1 MIKFKH
7 KEVQEVINTI
17 HVDNL
22 QEYEEEFTT
31 EDGLTLLKQ
40 AVSSFYVCKALQEM
54 SKTADFSGT
63 NIFFTTFMATVE
75 RLCDMHVNTNNLD
88 SLLESWNL
96 RREVVPG
103 DESCLFTSV
112 ANSLIQRVQCGDM
125 LVSDIFARFGVP
137 DEHFT
142 DVEYIRQ
149 VLRVKMV
156 EEWNV
161 NTEYYQGFLTVDLT
175 SVSQDF
181 LDNTQ
186 FSGSAGDLMA

>member
-1 MIKFKH
+1 M
-7 KEVQEVINTI
+7 
-17 HVDNL
+17 
-22 QEYEEEFTT
+22 EF
-31 EDGLTLLKQ
+31 EK
-40 AVSSFYVCKALQEM
+40 S
-54 SKTADFSGT
+54 
-63 NIFFTTFMATVE
+63 I
-75 RLCDMHVNTNNLD
+75 
-88 SLLESWNL
+88 
-96 RREVVPG
+96 VVPG

-186 FSGSAGDLMA
+186 FSGSAGDLMALTLATNAYYHLYFCSKYATTLYHASNSVNFINLSCLYTRFCWSSWTL

>member
-1 MIKFKH
+1 MQLLLPRTTCVTQVKYIESFGLSSVCRGEVPSTDLEAQSTEVSLSKVPMIKFKH

-22 QEYEEEFTT
+22 QEYEEEFTA

-96 RREVVPG
+96 RRV
-103 DESCLFTSV
+103 
-112 ANSLIQRVQCGDM
+112 
-125 LVSDIFARFGVP
+125 
-137 DEHFT
+137 
-142 DVEYIRQ
+142 
-149 VLRVKMV
+149 
-156 EEWNV
+156 
-161 NTEYYQGFLTVDLT
+161 
-175 SVSQDF
+175 
-181 LDNTQ
+181 
-186 FSGSAGDLMA
+186 